1 VPWQRINGLK
11 ARIEQ
16 RRMQRGVQGV
26 TGGAAEPEAE
36 ATAEAEAEEAEARAE
51 MEAEKGRYKESFEQL
66 RNLKK
71 DIEHLQQLLEQS
83 RHKLQSDFEK
93 WCAFLRVGQAG
104 GYVIRWGRVG

>member
-1 VPWQRINGLK
+1 
-11 ARIEQ
+11 
-16 RRMQRGVQGV
+16 MQRGVQGV

-83 RHKLQSDFEK
+83 RHKLQGDFEK